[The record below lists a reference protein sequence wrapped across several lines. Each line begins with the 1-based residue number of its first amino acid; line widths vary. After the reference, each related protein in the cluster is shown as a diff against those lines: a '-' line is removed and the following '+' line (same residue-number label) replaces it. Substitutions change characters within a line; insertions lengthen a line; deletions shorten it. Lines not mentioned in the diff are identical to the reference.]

1 MKYNVLENIKL
12 KISKGDL
19 EVLPG
24 QVIALQDNIAIIL
37 INEGRIVPIGK
48 VTYKMY
54 SKILDDYIW
63 IAATE
68 REYQGLVAEGIKE
81 VIYTQEEA
89 NELMANKVSKDG
101 LRAIHKIKKNFP
113 GASIQDI
120 SDLFC
125 KEGDSNSL

>member
-1 MKYNVLENIKL
+1 MKCNVLKTVKL
-12 KISKGDL
+12 KTSRGKL
-19 EVLPG
+19 ELQQG
-24 QVIALQDNIAIIL
+24 QVVALHNDIAIRL

-68 REYQGLVAEGIKE
+68 RECQGLVAEGIKE

-89 NELMANKVSKDG
+89 NKLMANKVSKDG

-125 KEGDSNSL
+125 KEGDCNNL

>member
-1 MKYNVLENIKL
+1 MIIDYVKGLEELRERRQNDALNIIEQHEDSITAY
-12 KISKGDL
+12 KI
-19 EVLPG
+19 
-24 QVIALQDNIAIIL
+24 
-37 INEGRIVPIGK
+37 
-48 VTYKMY
+48 Y

-63 IAATE
+63 IAVTE

-89 NELMANKVSKDG
+89 NKLMANKVSKDG

>member
-48 VTYKMY
+48 VTYKIY

-68 REYQGLVAEGIKE
+68 RECQGLV
-81 VIYTQEEA
+81 
-89 NELMANKVSKDG
+89 
-101 LRAIHKIKKNFP
+101 
-113 GASIQDI
+113 
-120 SDLFC
+120 
-125 KEGDSNSL
+125 

>member
-1 MKYNVLENIKL
+1 MKCNVLKTVKL
-12 KISKGDL
+12 KTSQGKL
-19 EVLPG
+19 ELQQG
-24 QVIALQDNIAIIL
+24 QVVALHNDIAIRL

-89 NELMANKVSKDG
+89 NKLMANKVSKDG

-125 KEGDSNSL
+125 KEGDCNNL

>member
-1 MKYNVLENIKL
+1 MKCNVLKTVKL
-12 KISKGDL
+12 KTSRGKL
-19 EVLPG
+19 ELQQG
-24 QVIALQDNIAIIL
+24 QVVALHNDIAIRL

-48 VTYKMY
+48 VTYKIY

-68 REYQGLVAEGIKE
+68 RECQGLVAEGIKE

-89 NELMANKVSKDG
+89 NKLMANKVSKDG

-125 KEGDSNSL
+125 KEGDCNNL

>member
-1 MKYNVLENIKL
+1 MKCNVLKTVKL
-12 KISKGDL
+12 KTSRGKL
-19 EVLPG
+19 ELQQG
-24 QVIALQDNIAIIL
+24 QVVSLHNDIAIRL

-48 VTYKMY
+48 VTYKIY

-68 REYQGLVAEGIKE
+68 RECQGLVAEGIKE

-89 NELMANKVSKDG
+89 NKLMANKVSKDG

-125 KEGDSNSL
+125 KEGDCNNL